1 MGSFGVLSWLESS
14 AFFSWLRES
23 PSLLAYP
30 LVLFLHAIGL
40 VCTAGPSTVIS
51 LRLLGVGRQLPV
63 APLDRFFPLIWIGFW
78 TSAVSGFVMLA
89 VDATTKLGNPL
100 FGVKMVFVA
109 ASVAL
114 MVLVRRR
121 VKAAGAGGRE
131 TSPGRWLA
139 LASLVCWAGAIAA
152 GRFMAFL

>member
-1 MGSFGVLSWLESS
+1 M
-14 AFFSWLRES
+14 A
-23 PSLLAYP
+23 
-30 LVLFLHAIGL
+30 
-40 VCTAGPSTVIS
+40 
-51 LRLLGVGRQLPV
+51 
-63 APLDRFFPLIWIGFW
+63 
-78 TSAVSGFVMLA
+78 
-89 VDATTKLGNPL
+89 
-100 FGVKMVFVA
+100 FVA

-121 VKAAGAGGRE
+121 VKTAGASGRE

>member
-1 MGSFGVLSWLESS
+1 MMSFLQWLESS
-14 AFFSWLRES
+14 GFSSWLKES

-30 LVLFLHAIGL
+30 AVLFLHAVGL

-51 LRLLGVGRQLPV
+51 LRLLGVGRQLPLT
-63 APLDRFFPLIWIGFW
+63 PLDRFFPLIWLGFW
-78 TSAVSGFVMLA
+78 ISVASGLVMLA
-89 VDATTKLGNPL
+89 VDATTKLANPM
-100 FGVKMVFVA
+100 FSVKMAFVV

-121 VKAAGAGGRE
+121 VKAAGPAGRE
-131 TSPGRWLA
+131 PSAGRWLA

-152 GRFMAFL
+152 GRFMAYF

>member
-1 MGSFGVLSWLESS
+1 MGVLAWLESS
-14 AFFSWLRES
+14 AFSSWLKES

-30 LVLFLHAIGL
+30 LVLFLHGVGL
-40 VCTAGPSTVIS
+40 VCTAGPSAVIS

-63 APLDRFFPLIWIGFW
+63 APLDRYFPLIWLGFW
-78 TSAVSGFVMLA
+78 ISAISGFVMVA
-89 VDATTKLGNPL
+89 VDVASKLANPL
-100 FGVKMVFVA
+100 FGVKMAFVA

-114 MVLVRRR
+114 MVLVRRK

-131 TSPGRWLA
+131 ASSGRWLA
-139 LASLVCWAGAIAA
+139 LASLVCWLGAIAA